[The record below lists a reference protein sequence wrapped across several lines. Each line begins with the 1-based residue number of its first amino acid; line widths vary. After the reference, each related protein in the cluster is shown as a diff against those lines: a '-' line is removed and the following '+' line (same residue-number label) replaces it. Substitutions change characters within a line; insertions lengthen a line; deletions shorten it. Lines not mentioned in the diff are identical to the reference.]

1 MTQINSQQQQ
11 QQQQQQSEDEPP
23 FAANNNSTTAA
34 SEAPRAQFGQVV
46 DLKNRRITPRTTAGE
61 ASSISSA
68 TASPAE
74 AAATGGNNGD
84 EDDGLSL
91 VLQERRTKNI
101 AVAVG
106 SVLLALLNFG
116 WQYAHPNGNAGAR
129 MLADM
134 QQTSLPVSVIGRNG
148 KPSVVDFWAPWCET
162 CQQSAPTLRAV
173 ESNPQYQ
180 QKVNF
185 IMVNGDDLAQNYDA
199 IEQFGVDAIPHLAM
213 VDESGN
219 VLTALIGPVPKHIME
234 ADIDV
239 LVANA
244 NAATAASSNNNNN
257 DNGEGI
263 SSSTTTTSSSSNE
276 QPKRSNLPYVML
288 DVFANRPDQRRV
300 HFPE

>member
-1 MTQINSQQQQ
+1 MAI
-11 QQQQQQSEDEPP
+11 
-23 FAANNNSTTAA
+23 
-34 SEAPRAQFGQVV
+34 
-46 DLKNRRITPRTTAGE
+46 
-61 ASSISSA
+61 
-68 TASPAE
+68 
-74 AAATGGNNGD
+74 
-84 EDDGLSL
+84 
-91 VLQERRTKNI
+91 
-101 AVAVG
+101 G
-106 SVLLALLNFG
+106 SVLLAMLNFG

-129 MLADM
+129 VLAGM

-173 ESNPQYQ
+173 ETNPQYQ

-199 IEQFGVDAIPHLAM
+199 IQQFGVDAIPHLAM
-213 VDESGN
+213 VDENGN
-219 VLTALIGPVPKHIME
+219 VLTALIGPVPRHIME

-244 NAATAASSNNNNN
+244 AAASYNNDNNNNN
-257 DNGEGI
+257 NGNGDGI
-263 SSSTTTTSSSSNE
+263 SSSTSISNSNNE